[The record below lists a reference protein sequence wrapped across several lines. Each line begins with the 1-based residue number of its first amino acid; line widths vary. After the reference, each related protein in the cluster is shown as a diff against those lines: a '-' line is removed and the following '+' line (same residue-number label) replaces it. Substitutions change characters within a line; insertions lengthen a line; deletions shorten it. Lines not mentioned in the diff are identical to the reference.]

1 MIRLISL
8 YPRAWRDRY
17 ELEFQTLMSE
27 RPPTPRD
34 RLDIVR
40 GALDARL
47 HPQLRQA
54 SPDGTPRLVRIGA
67 TLAVLGGGLWVAAGL
82 AFLGSSIIPDLG
94 YKDSSSA
101 IVIAI
106 AGALVTG
113 IAACMVVSSMPGR
126 SAAIRNPAIAIVLGA
141 LAMTQPWPVVLLG
154 FFVAVIGTLLFGL
167 IAAPRIGM
175 TGILVAVA
183 AIFAT
188 AFNTEDERA
197 LLLVPLGAA
206 WMLFGT
212 VLAYRGIPSRVDLT
226 RLTAALQPPRSSI

>member
-17 ELEFQTLMSE
+17 GLEFQTLMSE

-47 HPQLRQA
+47 HPQLREA
-54 SPDGTPRLVRIGA
+54 SPDGTPRQVRIGA
-67 TLAVLGGGLWVAAGL
+67 TVAVLGGGLWIAAGF
-82 AFLGSSIIPDLG
+82 AFLGSSIIPELG

-101 IVIAI
+101 VVIAM

-113 IAACMVVSSMPGR
+113 IAAFLVASSLPAR
-126 SAAIRNPAIAIVLGA
+126 SALTNAAIAIVLGA
-141 LAMTQPWPVVLLG
+141 LAMTQPWPVVFFG
-154 FFVAVIGTLLFGL
+154 FFAAVIGTLLFGL
-167 IAAPRIGM
+167 IVAPRIGM
-175 TGILVAVA
+175 TGILVSVA
-183 AIFAT
+183 AIVAT

-206 WMLFGT
+206 WMVFGT

>member
-17 ELEFQTLMSE
+17 ELEFQALMSE

-54 SPDGTPRLVRIGA
+54 SPDSTPRLVRIGA
-67 TLAVLGGGLWVAAGL
+67 TLAVLGGGVWVAAGL
-82 AFLGSSIIPDLG
+82 AFLGSSMIPDLG

-101 IVIAI
+101 VVIAI

-113 IAACMVVSSMPGR
+113 IAAFMVARSMPGR
-126 SAAIRNPAIAIVLGA
+126 SAAATNAATAIVFGA
-141 LAMTQPWPVVLLG
+141 LAMTQPWPVV
-154 FFVAVIGTLLFGL
+154 FFGYYAAIIGTLLFGL
-167 IAAPRIGM
+167 IVLPRIGM
-175 TGILVAVA
+175 TGIALAVA
-183 AIFAT
+183 ALLAS

-206 WMLFGT
+206 WILFGLVLSVRGVPAT
-212 VLAYRGIPSRVDLT
+212 VNLDWLK
-226 RLTAALQPPRSSI
+226 AALRPPRTAI